1 MKFFAAGSALA
12 FALMGSA
19 AAQVSGEGGPIRVN
33 ADRSE
38 VLDKDR
44 KVILI
49 DNVDITQG
57 TARLRAD
64 VVTLEYGSG
73 GETTTSGLSSNF
85 GDIRTMTARGNVFY
99 VTPDLKANGDLGIYV
114 AATDT
119 ITLTGNVV
127 MVRGEDVAKGESL
140 VMELSEGK
148 TTLDGGDS
156 QVNLVITPNENG
168 DDDEDGD
175 VDESGEA
182 DD

>member
-1 MKFFAAGSALA
+1 MSMRIMAAAGALSV
-12 FALMGSA
+12 LTMGTA
-19 AAQVSGEGGPIRVN
+19 VAQVSGEGGPIRVN

-38 VLDKDR
+38 VLDKER

-64 VVTLEYGSG
+64 VVTLEYGG
-73 GETTTSGLSSNF
+73 GGNTSTTGLGSNF

-99 VTPDLKANGDLGIYV
+99 VTPEFKANGDLGIYV
-114 AATDT
+114 AANDT

-127 MVRGEDVAKGESL
+127 MIRGEDVAKGERL
-140 VMELSEGK
+140 TMELEAGK

-156 QVNLVITPNENG
+156 QVNLVITPNENNN
-168 DDDEDGD
+168 
-175 VDESGEA
+175 
-182 DD
+182 

>member
-1 MKFFAAGSALA
+1 MRIFAAGSALA
-12 FALMGSA
+12 ILMMGSA

-38 VLDKDR
+38 VLDKER

-64 VVTLEYGSG
+64 VVTLEYGG
-73 GETTTSGLSSNF
+73 GGQTTTSGLGSNF

-99 VTPDLKANGDLGIYV
+99 VTPDFKANGDLGIYV
-114 AATDT
+114 AAADT

-127 MVRGEDVAKGESL
+127 MVRGEDVAKGERL
-140 VMELSEGK
+140 VMELEAGK
-148 TTLDGGDS
+148 TTLDGGDN
-156 QVNLVITPNENG
+156 QVNLVITPSEN
-168 DDDEDGD
+168 
-175 VDESGEA
+175 SN
-182 DD
+182 

>member
-1 MKFFAAGSALA
+1 MKVFAAGSALA

-38 VLDKDR
+38 VLDKER

-156 QVNLVITPNENG
+156 QVNLVITPNEN
-168 DDDEDGD
+168 
-175 VDESGEA
+175 DESEA
-182 DD
+182 SEESGGTED

>member
-1 MKFFAAGSALA
+1 MTLGT
-12 FALMGSA
+12 A

-38 VLDKDR
+38 VLDKER

-64 VVTLEYGSG
+64 VVTLEYGG
-73 GETTTSGLSSNF
+73 GGNTSTTGLGSNF

-127 MVRGEDVAKGESL
+127 MIRGEDVAKGERL
-140 VMELSEGK
+140 VMELEAGK

-156 QVNLVITPNENG
+156 QVNLVITPSENNN
-168 DDDEDGD
+168 
-175 VDESGEA
+175 
-182 DD
+182 

>member
-1 MKFFAAGSALA
+1 MKVFAAGSALA

-38 VLDKDR
+38 VLDKER

-99 VTPDLKANGDLGIYV
+99 VTPDLKANG
-114 AATDT
+114 
-119 ITLTGNVV
+119 
-127 MVRGEDVAKGESL
+127 
-140 VMELSEGK
+140 
-148 TTLDGGDS
+148 
-156 QVNLVITPNENG
+156 
-168 DDDEDGD
+168 
-175 VDESGEA
+175 
-182 DD
+182 

>member
-1 MKFFAAGSALA
+1 MKVFAAGSALA

-38 VLDKDR
+38 VLDKER

-156 QVNLVITPNENG
+156 QVNLVITPNEN
-168 DDDEDGD
+168 
-175 VDESGEA
+175 DESEAGEESGGTE
-182 DD
+182 D